1 MAKNLTYQDIYEILS
16 IKCHVSEV
24 TVERV
29 LKHFITLVAN
39 ELQNNSY
46 ISLTNIGKFSTEM
59 RGGSDE
65 WIEDAFGTLRKRYVE
80 PFQYINFEPSKSLL
94 EVVNGESINYLFRKT
109 KLKYDKPTSYAE
121 AVDDKMKEEDDIS
134 DIIEQTLNKTKKKKN
149 RRKNRKGN
157 MPTNL
162 KSINEQTQQ
171 PILCKNNNVV
181 YPSVHKAAHDLGL
194 AYTTLRAHTVGDR
207 PDLKLNGY
215 EFKLLENPNKKKK
228 EEEEENNGEI

>member
-24 TVERV
+24 TAERIV
-29 LKHFITLVAN
+29 KHFVTLIAN

-46 ISLTNIGKFSTEM
+46 VSLTNIGKFSTEM

-80 PFQYINFEPSKSLL
+80 PFKYINFEPSKSLL
-94 EVVNGESINYLFRKT
+94 DVVNGESINYLFRKT
-109 KLKYDKPTSYAE
+109 KIRYDKPTSYAE

-134 DIIEQTLNKTKKKKN
+134 DIIEQTLNKSKKKRA
-149 RRKNRKGN
+149 RRKDLIGVV
-157 MPTNL
+157 PTNL
-162 KSINEQTQQ
+162 KTINEQTQQ
-171 PILCKNNNVV
+171 PILCLNNNVV

>member
-16 IKCHVSEV
+16 IKCHVSEI
-24 TVERV
+24 TAERIV
-29 LKHFITLVAN
+29 KHFVTLIAN

-46 ISLTNIGKFSTEM
+46 VSLTNIGKFSTEM

-80 PFQYINFEPSKSLL
+80 PFKYINFEPSKSLL
-94 EVVNGESINYLFRKT
+94 DVVNGESINYLFRKT
-109 KLKYDKPTSYAE
+109 KIRYDKPTSYAE

-134 DIIEQTLNKTKKKKN
+134 DIIEQTLNKSKKKRA
-149 RRKNRKGN
+149 RRKDLIGVV
-157 MPTNL
+157 PTNL
-162 KSINEQTQQ
+162 KTINEQTQQ
-171 PILCKNNNVV
+171 PILCLNNNVV

>member
-16 IKCHVSEV
+16 IKCHVSEI
-24 TVERV
+24 TAERIV
-29 LKHFITLVAN
+29 KHFVTLIAN

-46 ISLTNIGKFSTEM
+46 VSLTNIGKFSTEM

-80 PFQYINFEPSKSLL
+80 PFKYINFEPSKSLL
-94 EVVNGESINYLFRKT
+94 DVVNGESINYLFRKT
-109 KLKYDKPTSYAE
+109 KIRYDKPTSYAE
-121 AVDDKMKEEDDIS
+121 AVDDKIKEEDDIS
-134 DIIEQTLNKTKKKKN
+134 DIIEQTLNKSKKKRA
-149 RRKNRKGN
+149 RRKDLIGVV
-157 MPTNL
+157 PTNL
-162 KSINEQTQQ
+162 KVINEQTQQ
-171 PILCKNNNVV
+171 PILCLNNNVV

-228 EEEEENNGEI
+228 DDEEENNGEI